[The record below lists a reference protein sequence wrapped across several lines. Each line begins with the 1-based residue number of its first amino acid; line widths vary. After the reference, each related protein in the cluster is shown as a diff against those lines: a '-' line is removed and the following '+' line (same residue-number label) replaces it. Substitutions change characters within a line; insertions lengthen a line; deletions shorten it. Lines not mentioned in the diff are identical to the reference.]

1 MTETW
6 KPIKGYEGLYE
17 VSNYGRVKSLNWN
30 GKGTVGYMT
39 LRKKNTGYLAVLL
52 SKNGVSKYALVH
64 RLVATAFIP
73 NPENEETINH
83 IDEDKTNNR
92 ADNLEW
98 CSRTENVRK
107 YKLNHKGF
115 VQRKKKNA
123 SAVLQI
129 DKSGNIVNIW
139 NSIASVHNELNYNNW
154 SISQCCENKRKTAY
168 GFIWQYAV

>member
-1 MTETW
+1 MAEIW

-30 GKGTVGYMT
+30 GKGAVGYMT

-52 SKNGVSKYALVH
+52 SKNGVSKYTLVH

-98 CSRTENVRK
+98 CSRAENIQK
-107 YKLNHKGF
+107 YSANHKRTG
-115 VQRKKKNA
+115 RPKNTF
-123 SAVLQI
+123 AVLQI

-139 NSIASVHNELNYNNW
+139 NSVASVHNELNYNNW
-154 SISQCCENKRKTAY
+154 SISQCCKNKRKTAY